1 MKSSQSELKSR
12 GSVSEEDI
20 IKHKDLTK
28 EELLELLKSKEPYKR
43 TVSVRL
49 LSEEEFLNRDMITV
63 MCEMLLTEKK
73 LYTKLEICDVLSKT
87 GLEGTKVMVN
97 YLGIIGNNQYKELP
111 DKEFN
116 KKSYPLPRDIISRIL
131 AHMDIEI
138 LPELTKVLDSRNVVA
153 IREVIDSIG
162 FICFYNHIANKDY
175 ILEKL
180 LECFEKYVDDE
191 IIRWKIVRAMSS
203 FKTERVLEI
212 LKTIE
217 DKDGREIIRKE
228 AKKSRIYGK
237 I

>member
-1 MKSSQSELKSR
+1 MKSSQSELKNR
-12 GSVSEEDI
+12 GYICEEDV

-28 EELLELLKSKEPYKR
+28 EELLELLKSKESYKR

-49 LSEEEFLNRDMITV
+49 LGEKVVLNRYMITIL
-63 MCEMLLTEKK
+63 CEMLIKEKK

-97 YLGIIGNNQYKELP
+97 YLGVIGNNQYKGLP

-116 KKSYPLPRDIISRIL
+116 KKSYPLPRDVIARTL

-138 LPELTKVLDSRNVVA
+138 LPELIKILDSSNILA

-162 FICFYNHIANKDY
+162 FIYFYNYSDNKDFV
-175 ILEKL
+175 LEKL
-180 LECFEKYVDDE
+180 LECFEKYKDDE
-191 IIRWKIVRAMSS
+191 IIRWKVVRAMSS
-203 FKTERVLEI
+203 FKAERVLYI
-212 LKTIE
+212 LKTVENE
-217 DKDGREIIRKE
+217 DDKEIIRKE
-228 AKKSRIYGK
+228 AKRSMMYGK